1 MVPVPNVT
9 RADVVAAARN
19 PLAFIAARWTPDP
32 RTVRRAA
39 LAALVMSVVIVV
51 TGGAVRL
58 TGSGLGCPTW
68 PKCTDDSLTTTSAMG
83 FHGAIEFGNRMLTYV
98 LCAAVGWA
106 IIAAR
111 SQKPWRRG
119 LTRLGWAQFWIVMS
133 NAVLG
138 GIVVLVGLNPYT
150 VAAHFLLS
158 SALIAV
164 ATLMWQRSR
173 EGDAEPKPL
182 VGKAVQQLV
191 WFLVTASVLL
201 IAVGTVVTGA
211 GPHAGDSK
219 EVDRIPIDWETV
231 AKLHAVLAWIV
242 VTLTFALWF
251 VLKAVDAPKGPLDRT
266 RDLFL
271 ILLSQGVIGY
281 VQYFT
286 NLPRPW
292 SPSTCSARAWCGSAC
307 CGCCCRSASGRR
319 SSPTCPAR
327 RWNSRSPRARE
338 ASPVRNGS
346 PVAGHQ
352 VVDRRAQIGPGQL
365 RPPAEPIALHGGGGR
380 DRIVVTPPYDVR
392 YDLHR
397 GAERGQQVE
406 GLALGDQAAV
416 PAGDRRAGEGGQAH
430 VDPAVLEP
438 ELRLVD
444 GRPPEVPLVPY
455 DELGQLLVR
464 HLREQVLR

>member
-1 MVPVPNVT
+1 MGRVPNVT
-9 RADVVAAARN
+9 RADALRAVRS
-19 PLAFIAARWTPDP
+19 PLAFIAERWTPAP

-39 LAALVMSVVIVV
+39 LAALAMAVVIVV

-83 FHGAIEFGNRMLTYV
+83 FHGVIEFGNRMLTYV

-158 SALIAV
+158 TALITV
-164 ATLMWQRSR
+164 ATVMWQRTR
-173 EGDAEPKPL
+173 EGDAEPRPL
-182 VGKAVQQLV
+182 VGRAVQQLV
-191 WFLVTASVLL
+191 WFLVVAAVLL

-211 GPHAGDSK
+211 GPHAGDSSK
-219 EVDRIPIDWETV
+219 VNRIPLDWETV
-231 AKLHAVLAWIV
+231 AKLHSVLAWIV

-271 ILLSQGVIGY
+271 ILLGQGVIGY

-286 NLPRPW
+286 DLPE
-292 SPSTCSARAWCGSAC
+292 ALVGLHMFGSC
-307 CGCCCRSASGRR
+307 LVWIGV
-319 SSPTCPAR
+319 
-327 RWNSRSPRARE
+327 
-338 ASPVRNGS
+338 VR
-346 PVAGHQ
+346 V
-352 VVDRRAQIGPGQL
+352 L
-365 RPPAEPIALHGGGGR
+365 
-380 DRIVVTPPYDVR
+380 
-392 YDLHR
+392 
-397 GAERGQQVE
+397 
-406 GLALGDQAAV
+406 LALRERPLTVADLPGPAAE
-416 PAGDRRAGEGGQAH
+416 ATLTRA
-430 VDPAVLEP
+430 
-438 ELRLVD
+438 
-444 GRPPEVPLVPY
+444 
-455 DELGQLLVR
+455 
-464 HLREQVLR
+464 

>member
-1 MVPVPNVT
+1 MGRVPNVT
-9 RADVVAAARN
+9 RADAVAFARN
-19 PLAFIAARWTPDP
+19 PLALIAERWTPTS

-83 FHGAIEFGNRMLTYV
+83 FHGVIEFTNRMLTYV

-111 SQKPWRRG
+111 SEKPWRRD

-133 NAVLG
+133 NAILG

-158 SALIAV
+158 TALITV
-164 ATLMWQRSR
+164 ATVMWQRTR
-173 EGDAEPKPL
+173 EGSAEPRPL

-191 WFLVTASVLL
+191 WCLVAAAILL

-211 GPHAGDSK
+211 GPHAGDSS
-219 EVDRIPIDWETV
+219 EVERMAVNWETV

-266 RDLFL
+266 RELFL
-271 ILLSQGVIGY
+271 ILLGQGVIGY

-286 NLPRPW
+286 DLPEALVGLHMFGSCLVWIGVLRVLLSLRERP
-292 SPSTCSARAWCGSAC
+292 
-307 CGCCCRSASGRR
+307 
-319 SSPTCPAR
+319 
-327 RWNSRSPRARE
+327 E
-338 ASPVRNGS
+338 A
-346 PVAGHQ
+346 A
-352 VVDRRAQIGPGQL
+352 AQLPG
-365 RPPAEPIALHGGGGR
+365 PAEESAL
-380 DRIVVTPPYDVR
+380 T
-392 YDLHR
+392 
-397 GAERGQQVE
+397 
-406 GLALGDQAAV
+406 
-416 PAGDRRAGEGGQAH
+416 RA
-430 VDPAVLEP
+430 
-438 ELRLVD
+438 
-444 GRPPEVPLVPY
+444 
-455 DELGQLLVR
+455 
-464 HLREQVLR
+464 

>member
-1 MVPVPNVT
+1 MGRVPNVT
-9 RADVVAAARN
+9 RADAVALVSN
-19 PLAFIAARWTPDP
+19 PLAFIAERWTPTA

-83 FHGAIEFGNRMLTYV
+83 FHGVIEFTNRMLTYV

-111 SQKPWRRG
+111 SEKPWRRD

-133 NAVLG
+133 NAILG
-138 GIVVLVGLNPYT
+138 GVVVLVGLNPYT

-158 SALIAV
+158 TALITVAAV
-164 ATLMWQRSR
+164 MWQRTR
-173 EGDAEPKPL
+173 EGSAAPRPL

-191 WFLVTASVLL
+191 WCLVAATVVL

-211 GPHAGDSK
+211 GPHAGDSS
-219 EVDRIPIDWETV
+219 EVDRMHVSWENV

-251 VLKAVDAPKGPLDRT
+251 VLKAVDAPRGPLDRT

-271 ILLSQGVIGY
+271 ILLGQGVIGY

-286 NLPRPW
+286 DLPE
-292 SPSTCSARAWCGSAC
+292 ALVGLHMFGSC
-307 CGCCCRSASGRR
+307 LV
-319 SSPTCPAR
+319 
-327 RWNSRSPRARE
+327 W
-338 ASPVRNGS
+338 
-346 PVAGHQ
+346 
-352 VVDRRAQIGPGQL
+352 IGVL
-365 RPPAEPIALHGGGGR
+365 R
-380 DRIVVTPPYDVR
+380 
-392 YDLHR
+392 
-397 GAERGQQVE
+397 
-406 GLALGDQAAV
+406 
-416 PAGDRRAGEGGQAH
+416 
-430 VDPAVLEP
+430 VL
-438 ELRLVD
+438 LS
-444 GRPPEVPLVPY
+444 
-455 DELGQLLVR
+455 
-464 HLREQVLR
+464 LRERPALVADLTGPAAESALTRA

>member
-1 MVPVPNVT
+1 MGRVPNVT
-9 RADVVAAARN
+9 RADAVAFARN
-19 PLAFIAARWTPDP
+19 PLALIAERWTPTS

-83 FHGAIEFGNRMLTYV
+83 FHGVIEFTNRMLTYV

-111 SQKPWRRG
+111 SEKPWRRD

-133 NAVLG
+133 NAILG

-158 SALIAV
+158 TALITV
-164 ATLMWQRSR
+164 ATVMWQRTR
-173 EGDAEPKPL
+173 EGSAEPRPL

-191 WFLVTASVLL
+191 WCLVAAAILL

-211 GPHAGDSK
+211 GPHAGDSS
-219 EVDRIPIDWETV
+219 EVERMAVNWETV

-266 RDLFL
+266 RELFL
-271 ILLSQGVIGY
+271 ILLGQGVIGY

-286 NLPRPW
+286 DLPE
-292 SPSTCSARAWCGSAC
+292 ALVGLHMFGSC
-307 CGCCCRSASGRR
+307 LV
-319 SSPTCPAR
+319 
-327 RWNSRSPRARE
+327 W
-338 ASPVRNGS
+338 
-346 PVAGHQ
+346 
-352 VVDRRAQIGPGQL
+352 IGVL
-365 RPPAEPIALHGGGGR
+365 R
-380 DRIVVTPPYDVR
+380 
-392 YDLHR
+392 
-397 GAERGQQVE
+397 
-406 GLALGDQAAV
+406 
-416 PAGDRRAGEGGQAH
+416 
-430 VDPAVLEP
+430 VL
-438 ELRLVD
+438 LS
-444 GRPPEVPLVPY
+444 
-455 DELGQLLVR
+455 
-464 HLREQVLR
+464 LRERPEAAAELPGPAAESALTRA

>member
-1 MVPVPNVT
+1 MGRVPNVT
-9 RADVVAAARN
+9 RADAVALVSN
-19 PLAFIAARWTPDP
+19 PLAFIAERWTPTA

-83 FHGAIEFGNRMLTYV
+83 FHGVIEFTNRMLTYV

-111 SQKPWRRG
+111 SEKPWRRD

-133 NAVLG
+133 NAILG
-138 GIVVLVGLNPYT
+138 GVVVLVGLNPYT

-158 SALIAV
+158 TALITVAAV
-164 ATLMWQRSR
+164 MWQRTR
-173 EGDAEPKPL
+173 EGSAAPRPL

-191 WFLVTASVLL
+191 WCLVAATVVL

-211 GPHAGDSK
+211 GPHAGDSS
-219 EVDRIPIDWETV
+219 EVDRMHVSWENV

-251 VLKAVDAPKGPLDRT
+251 VLKAVDAPRGPLDRA

-271 ILLSQGVIGY
+271 ILLGQGVIGY

-286 NLPRPW
+286 DLPE
-292 SPSTCSARAWCGSAC
+292 ALVGLHMFGSC
-307 CGCCCRSASGRR
+307 LV
-319 SSPTCPAR
+319 
-327 RWNSRSPRARE
+327 W
-338 ASPVRNGS
+338 
-346 PVAGHQ
+346 
-352 VVDRRAQIGPGQL
+352 IGVL
-365 RPPAEPIALHGGGGR
+365 R
-380 DRIVVTPPYDVR
+380 
-392 YDLHR
+392 
-397 GAERGQQVE
+397 
-406 GLALGDQAAV
+406 
-416 PAGDRRAGEGGQAH
+416 
-430 VDPAVLEP
+430 VL
-438 ELRLVD
+438 LS
-444 GRPPEVPLVPY
+444 
-455 DELGQLLVR
+455 
-464 HLREQVLR
+464 LRERPALVADPTGPAAESALTRA